1 MKQILS
7 LIAAGVFAAGP
18 AFAQSVPFPISLGT
32 TWTTAQWI
40 AAWQS
45 KADVASNTLFPF
57 GQSFP
62 STGNPVGGSNGG
74 NLVAITLD
82 NAGNLN
88 VNCTAGCSA
97 STLPPG
103 ASTAANQTAVT
114 GSVGGAISAANSLLV
129 GGVYNSSPITLTNVW
144 QASLQ
149 FDVNG
154 YLKTNCTVGCSGGS
168 TSNASSGV
176 ATSSTNGAQVAYN
189 YGFNGTTWDQL
200 QVDGSKNLK
209 VVVNGAIGAGT
220 NTIGKVQLLG
230 NSGSAMDA
238 AGQNAVSPANSLLTG
253 CQFNTSPTTIT
264 STNMSPVQCD
274 NAGNALVN
282 IKTALPAGTNLIGS
296 VTSTLNS
303 AITTPTSTLT
313 RPSNTTGY
321 TGTVATPQLVASNV
335 TAGSVVVPTFAIA
348 NSGGHAVIPLIT
360 LTTNATTG
368 WNGVGLI
375 ITIWNAAPTYTN
387 GDGGTYAV
395 ATGSAKKV
403 SRYSCTLIQD
413 ADGANCV
420 AAPLVGSAPAIA
432 PAASTTVPWDIQITS
447 SATPISGQTFIVTPQ
462 IWN

>member
-1 MKQILS
+1 MRRLLLAAVAS
-7 LIAAGVFAAGP
+7 LLLVGP
-18 AFAQSVPFPISLGT
+18 AAAQSVPFPISLGT
-32 TWTTAQWI
+32 VWTPAQWI

-62 STGNPVGGSNGG
+62 SSGNPVGGSSGG

-82 NAGNLN
+82 GSGNLN
-88 VNCTAGCSA
+88 VNCTTGCSG
-97 STLPPG
+97 TLPAG
-103 ASTAANQTAVT
+103 AATAANQTSVT

-129 GGVYNSSPITLTNVW
+129 GGVYNSSPLTLTNGF

-168 TSNASSGV
+168 TSNASDAV
-176 ATSSTNGAQVAYN
+176 ATSSTNGSTVSYN
-189 YGFNGTTWDQL
+189 YGFNGTTWDRL

-209 VVVNGAIGAGT
+209 VVINGAITGGT

-230 NSGSAMDA
+230 NSGAALDA
-238 AGQNAVSPANSLLTG
+238 AGQNVASPANELLTG
-253 CQFNTSPTTIT
+253 CQFNTSPATIT
-264 STNMSPVQCD
+264 NTNMSPMQCD
-274 NAGNALVN
+274 NAGNHLVN
-282 IKTALPAGTNLIGS
+282 LKTAIPAGTNLIGS

-303 AITTPTSTLT
+303 ALTAPTSTLT
-313 RPSNTTGY
+313 RPSNTTPY
-321 TGTVATPQLVASNV
+321 TGTLATPQLVASSV

-348 NSGGHAVIPLIT
+348 NSGGHAVIPLIN
-360 LTTNATTG
+360 LTTTATTG

-375 ITIWNAAPTYTN
+375 ITLWTAAPTYTN

-395 ATGSAKKV
+395 ATGSSKKA

-413 ADGANCV
+413 GDGANCV
-420 AAPLVGSAPAIA
+420 AFPIAGTTPAIT
-432 PAASTTVPWDIQITS
+432 PAASTTVPWDVQIIST
-447 SATPISGQTFIVTPQ
+447 ATPISAQTFTVTPQ